1 MNMSLRILFSVTSIL
16 YCLYVL
22 MDHRLVAASIIIA
35 LVNIAVVRN
44 HRFVVKLPFM
54 KIGLDVKGALIPL
67 ASSILIFIP
76 ALLRQCFEFF
86 ALLASLAIA
95 LSSLNTIMM
104 ERLFAVNVMSYTILY
119 YIASY
124 ILCGNNTLYLYTL
137 PLAIQIG
144 IVIGSDMLHYIYIKR
159 YSTNTVL
166 VIGGAEEC
174 DAIYLS
180 TILVQWLEILR
191 HIIITLIF
199 SVRLM

>member
-1 MNMSLRILFSVTSIL
+1 
-16 YCLYVL
+16 
-22 MDHRLVAASIIIA
+22 
-35 LVNIAVVRN
+35 
-44 HRFVVKLPFM
+44 M

-124 ILCGNNTLYLYTL
+124 ILCDNNTLYLYTL